1 MIELTTWFRRAIWFL
16 AFTSATTLSPGLFF
30 VAAALGLVFELVYNV
45 TNARRYWDTMV
56 GYDGHDTGYDG
67 HDKGNINYV
76 DDYDKNDKD
85 YDKIEYEY
93 DYPTNAYPI
102 SRTMQQSFNPRLF
115 YRPQAP
121 IRRFSFQP
129 ARKFVGSPSV
139 TQLRLGYGSP
149 HNNIY
154 RNTWLRDRY
163 SAARRSDTDTSA
175 TEEQETNIRL
185 EPKPSNKMLN
195 WRYLLGLPPWFLK
208 E

>member
-16 AFTSATTLSPGLFF
+16 AFTSATTLSPGLFL
-30 VAAALGLVFELVYNV
+30 VAAALGLVFELVYNI
-45 TNARRYWDTMV
+45 TNARRYWDTV
-56 GYDGHDTGYDG
+56 VGYDG

-76 DDYDKNDKD
+76 DDYDTTYKD
-85 YDKIEYEY
+85 YDKIEYGY
-93 DYPTNAYPI
+93 DYPTITYPI
-102 SRTMQQSFNPRLF
+102 SRIMQHRLF
-115 YRPQAP
+115 YSQQVP

-129 ARKFVGSPSV
+129 ARRFVGSPSV

-163 SAARRSDTDTSA
+163 SAARRSDTATSA

-185 EPKPSNKMLN
+185 KPNPSNKMLN

-208 E
+208 D

>member
-16 AFTSATTLSPGLFF
+16 AFTSATTLSPGLFL
-30 VAAALGLVFELVYNV
+30 VAAALGLVFELVYNI
-45 TNARRYWDTMV
+45 TNARRYWDTVV
-56 GYDGHDTGYDG
+56 GYDE

-93 DYPTNAYPI
+93 DYPTNSYPI
-102 SRTMQQSFNPRLF
+102 SRNMQQSFNPRLF

-163 SAARRSDTDTSA
+163 RAARRSDTATSA
-175 TEEQETNIRL
+175 TEEL
-185 EPKPSNKMLN
+185 DKNKRSKKN
-195 WRYLLGLPPWFLK
+195 HQIK
-208 E
+208 C